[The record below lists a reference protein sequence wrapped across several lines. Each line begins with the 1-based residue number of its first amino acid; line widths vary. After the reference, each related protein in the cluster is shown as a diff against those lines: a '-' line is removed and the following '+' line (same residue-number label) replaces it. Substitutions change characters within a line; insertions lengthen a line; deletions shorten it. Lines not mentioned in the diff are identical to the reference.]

1 MTIVHLCRIAL
12 IVCLGL
18 VTWQSLL
25 PANGLQGVPHMDKVV
40 HFLIYGLLCLLA
52 IGSRL
57 SSRYMWAFLGV
68 IAFGLL
74 IEILQGTM
82 GWGRTASIWDMLA
95 NTLGAAIMFGL
106 CVAYR
111 KRRQTP

>member
-25 PANGLQGVPHMDKVV
+25 PANGLQGVPHSDKVI

-52 IGSRL
+52 IGSRFTPHYL
-57 SSRYMWAFLGV
+57 WAFLSV

-74 IEILQGTM
+74 IEILQGAM

-95 NTLGAAIMFGL
+95 NTLGAAIMLGL

-111 KRRQTP
+111 KRRQTH